1 MGLMVI
7 WQHSEGTSAFKKW
20 PNIPGTRMVLSV
32 PFCMRIYIEG
42 NYPLTTYLWNR
53 IFTPFTRAT

>member
-32 PFCMRIYIEG
+32 PFLCENLY
-42 NYPLTTYLWNR
+42 
-53 IFTPFTRAT
+53 